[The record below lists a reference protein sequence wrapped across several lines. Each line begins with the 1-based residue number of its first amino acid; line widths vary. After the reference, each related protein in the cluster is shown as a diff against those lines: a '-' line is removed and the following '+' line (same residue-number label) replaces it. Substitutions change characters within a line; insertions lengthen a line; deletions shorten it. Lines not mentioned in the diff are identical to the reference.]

1 MELDKYNF
9 MRLVEAC
16 ECFYIID
23 DALRQINDE
32 GLGGGRTYK
41 IANILSV
48 VRELSVYANQREDDM
63 DDDIQYLKFKAL
75 IEADNY
81 SIDEKVDILLGEA
94 EDPLGDMEIVRHS
107 EEYYQAEEIFCKRF
121 KEKKE

>member
-16 ECFYIID
+16 ESFYIID

-81 SIDEKVDILLGEA
+81 SIDEKVDILLGE
-94 EDPLGDMEIVRHS
+94 
-107 EEYYQAEEIFCKRF
+107 
-121 KEKKE
+121 